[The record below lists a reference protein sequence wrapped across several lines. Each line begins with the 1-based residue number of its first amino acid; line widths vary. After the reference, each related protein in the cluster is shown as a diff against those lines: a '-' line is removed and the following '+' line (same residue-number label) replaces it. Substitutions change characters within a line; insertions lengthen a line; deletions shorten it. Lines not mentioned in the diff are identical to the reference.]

1 MSSQLSGV
9 KVDTTQNYINIIV
22 RSSYSVKEAVEID
35 MNTVS
40 IGGVKQNVL
49 AMSVS
54 QAKYIAHH

>member
-9 KVDTTQNYINIIV
+9 KVDTTQNIIV